1 VFAFELSEELALLQ
15 ATARSFAQE
24 ALLPKL
30 RAAETARAV
39 DAEVR
44 AAYAQIGLAGLELP
58 AQLGG
63 AGCGALARV
72 LVNEELGAADAGA
85 ALALDGLGPALYPL
99 LELGG
104 EDALRAH
111 ATGVL
116 EVAGARALLLIGR
129 DASLQL
135 KDDRLTL
142 RAPYVPAERAELLV
156 VLTASDA
163 LVVREGLQLEAVRGA
178 GLRAAG
184 GAALSLHDAPIA
196 ARLTRARAE
205 ASADGTDADACAR
218 ALARARLY
226 LASLLLGVLRHAGDY
241 ARAYAQEREAFGRK
255 IAHHQALAFLLVD
268 MHAAVE
274 GARLLLHDAA
284 FRADRGAPF
293 VQAAASALVE
303 AIEVARWV
311 GPAAVQVLGGHGF
324 MQDHP
329 VEKLMREARALGL
342 SFGGVD
348 AAREDA
354 GRLLCAGS
362 PPVALS
368 WLDPL
373 GESGSGLDP
382 LGESA

>member
-1 VFAFELSEELALLQ
+1 MFAFELSEELALLQ
-15 ATARSFAQE
+15 ATARSFARE
-24 ALLPKL
+24 LLLPKL

-58 AQLGG
+58 AALGG

-85 ALALDGLGPALYPL
+85 ALALDGLGLALYPL

-111 ATGVL
+111 AASLLTN
-116 EVAGARALLLIGR
+116 ADARALLLIGK

-135 KDDRLTL
+135 NGERISL
-142 RAPYVPAERAELLV
+142 RAAYVPAERAELLV
-156 VLTASDA
+156 VLTDDQA
-163 LVVREGLQLEAVRGA
+163 LVVRDGLELEPVRGA

-184 GAALSLHDAPIA
+184 AAALSLRDAPIA
-196 ARLTRARAE
+196 ARLAQPG
-205 ASADGTDADACAR
+205 DLDAPAR

-226 LASLLLGVLRHAGDY
+226 LASLLLGVLRHASDY

-284 FRADRGAPF
+284 FRADQGAPF
-293 VQAAASALVE
+293 AHAAASALVE
-303 AIEVARWV
+303 AVEVARWV

-342 SFGGVD
+342 LLGGVD

-368 WLDPL
+368 CAQ
-373 GESGSGLDP
+373 SGLDGG
-382 LGESA
+382 LDGGKESA